1 MVEKTKGF
9 LRQSI
14 KNLREYIFTF
24 RFSFRAF
31 RLVWSTNKGL
41 TILLAF
47 LTLLAGVLPAGIA
60 YVGKLIVDAVVAA
73 IDSGLAADRQQ
84 ALIYIGYEGIL
95 VVLMAATQKGI
106 QIVQSLM
113 RVLMGQK
120 VNVMILEKALTLD
133 LAHFEDS
140 EFYDKMTR
148 ARREASSRP
157 LSLITGVFG
166 LVQNGITL
174 LTYGGLLLQF
184 SGLAV
189 VILILAS
196 IPAFIV
202 EAKFSG
208 EAFRLFSWRVP
219 EARQQNYYE
228 WILTREDFAKETK
241 LFQIGELFIQRYKD
255 LFRRL
260 FTEDKDLTLRRGM
273 WGYVLGV
280 VSTLAFYGTHG
291 WIAWATIAGSI
302 TLGSMTMYVMVFK
315 QGQSAIAASLSSIG
329 SMYEDNLYLSTL
341 YDYLDQEVRR
351 PEGIATTG
359 PSAEDGIRF
368 ENITFTYPGT
378 RSPAIDN
385 ISFHLEPGQ
394 KLALVGSNGSGKTT
408 LIKLLTRLYEPDS
421 GRIFLDG
428 LDVRDWDIN
437 SLRERISVIFQ
448 DFSRY
453 QLIVGENIGVG
464 DVQHLSDEYHWK
476 ESADKGMAAPF
487 VEQLKSGYHTQLG
500 RWFADGKELSGGE
513 WQKIALSR
521 AFMKSDA
528 QVLVLDEPTSAMDAE
543 AEAQIFDRVKAMTP
557 DQMAILISHRFSTVR
572 MADYI
577 IVLDD
582 GRIVERGTH
591 EELMTEN
598 GQYAHLFNLQAAG
611 YR

>member
-1 MVEKTKGF
+1 MPKKLF
-9 LRQSI
+9 Q
-14 KNLREYIFTF
+14 NLKEYIFTF

-31 RLVWSTNKGL
+31 RLVWSTSKGL
-41 TILLAF
+41 TVLLGL
-47 LTLLAGVLPAGIA
+47 LTLIAGVLPAGIA

-73 IDSGLAADRQQ
+73 IESGVATHRQQ
-84 ALIYIGYEGIL
+84 ALIYIGYEAVL
-95 VVLMAATQKGI
+95 VTLMAAVQKGI

-133 LAHFEDS
+133 LTHFEDS

-174 LTYGGLLLQF
+174 ITYGGLLLQF
-184 SGLAV
+184 SGMAV
-189 VILILAS
+189 IILILAS

-228 WILTREDFAKETK
+228 WILTREDYAKETK
-241 LFQIGELFIQRYKD
+241 LFQIGKLFIRRYRDIFQK
-255 LFRRL
+255 L
-260 FTEDKDLTLRRGM
+260 FTEDKSLTLRRGF
-273 WGYVLGV
+273 WGYTLGV
-280 VSTLAFYGTHG
+280 ISTLAFYGTYG
-291 WIAWATIAGSI
+291 WIAWATIAGAI

-341 YDYLDQEVRR
+341 YDYLDQEVTR
-351 PEGIATTG
+351 PEGIAERGTIE
-359 PSAEDGIRF
+359 EDGIRF
-368 ENITFTYPGT
+368 ENVSFAYPGT
-378 RSPAIDN
+378 ERPAVKN
-385 ISFHLEPGQ
+385 ITFHLKPGQ

-408 LIKLLTRLYEPDS
+408 LIKLLTRLYEPTA
-421 GRIFLDG
+421 GRILLDG
-428 LDVRDWDIN
+428 LDLREWDIDA
-437 SLRERISVIFQ
+437 LRSRISVIFQ

-464 DVQHLSDEYHWK
+464 DVNHLSDEEHW
-476 ESADKGMAAPF
+476 EDSAVKGMAAPF
-487 VEQLKSGYHTQLG
+487 VEQLESGYHTQLG
-500 RWFADGKELSGGE
+500 RWFANGKELSGGE

-521 AFMKSDA
+521 AFMKSNS
-528 QVLVLDEPTSAMDAE
+528 QLLVLDEPTSAMDAE

-577 IVLDD
+577 IVLND
-582 GRIVERGTH
+582 GKIIERGTH
-591 EELMTEN
+591 PELMKEN
-598 GQYAHLFNLQAAG
+598 GQYAHLFNLQAVG
-611 YR
+611 YQ

>member
-1 MVEKTKGF
+1 MSKKIF
-9 LRQSI
+9 Q
-14 KNLREYIFTF
+14 NLKEYIFTF

-31 RLVWSTNKGL
+31 RLVWSTSKGL
-41 TILLAF
+41 TILLGL
-47 LTLLAGVLPAGIA
+47 LTLIAGVLPAGIA

-73 IDSGLAADRQQ
+73 IDSGVAADRQQ
-84 ALIYIGYEGIL
+84 ALIYIGYEAVL
-95 VVLMAATQKGI
+95 VILMAAVQKGI

-133 LAHFEDS
+133 LTHFEDS

-174 LTYGGLLLQF
+174 ITYGGLLLQF
-184 SGLAV
+184 SGMAV

-228 WILTREDFAKETK
+228 WILTREDYAKETK
-241 LFQIGELFIQRYKD
+241 LFQIGKLFIKRYRDIFQK
-255 LFRRL
+255 LFI
-260 FTEDKDLTLRRGM
+260 EDKSLTLRRGF
-273 WGYVLGV
+273 WGYTLGV
-280 VSTLAFYGTHG
+280 ISTLAFYGTYG
-291 WIAWATIAGSI
+291 WIGWATIAGAI

-341 YDYLDQEVRR
+341 YDYLDQEVTR
-351 PEGIATTG
+351 PEGIAKQGTKQ
-359 PSAEDGIRF
+359 EDGIRF
-368 ENITFTYPGT
+368 ENVSFSYPGT
-378 RSPAIDN
+378 ERPAVEN
-385 ISFHLEPGQ
+385 ITFHLTPGQ

-408 LIKLLTRLYEPDS
+408 LIKLLTRLYEPTG
-421 GRIFLDG
+421 GRILLDG
-428 LDVRDWDIN
+428 LDIREWDID
-437 SLRERISVIFQ
+437 SLRSRISVIFQ

-464 DVQHLSDEYHWK
+464 DVNHLSDEEHW
-476 ESADKGMAAPF
+476 EDSAVKGMAAPF
-487 VEQLKSGYHTQLG
+487 VEQMESGYHTQLG
-500 RWFADGKELSGGE
+500 RWFANGKELSGGE

-521 AFMKSDA
+521 AFMKSNS
-528 QVLVLDEPTSAMDAE
+528 QLLVLDEPTSAMDAE

-577 IVLDD
+577 IVLNE
-582 GRIVERGTH
+582 GQIVERGTH
-591 EELMTEN
+591 HELMKEN

-611 YR
+611 YQ

>member
-1 MVEKTKGF
+1 MPNKLF
-9 LRQSI
+9 Q
-14 KNLREYIFTF
+14 NLKEYIFTF

-31 RLVWSTNKGL
+31 RLVWSTSKGL
-41 TILLAF
+41 TVLLGL
-47 LTLLAGVLPAGIA
+47 LTLIAGVLPAGIA

-84 ALIYIGYEGIL
+84 ALIYIGYEAVL
-95 VVLMAATQKGI
+95 VILMAAVQKGI

-113 RVLMGQK
+113 RVLMGQQ

-133 LAHFEDS
+133 LTHFEDS

-174 LTYGGLLLQF
+174 VTYGGLLLQF

-228 WILTREDFAKETK
+228 WILTREDYAKEIK
-241 LFQIGELFIQRYKD
+241 LFQIGKLFIKRYRDIFQK
-255 LFRRL
+255 L
-260 FTEDKDLTLRRGM
+260 FTEDKSLTLRRGF
-273 WGYVLGV
+273 WGYTLGV
-280 VSTLAFYGTHG
+280 ISTLAFYGTYG
-291 WIAWATIAGSI
+291 WIAWATIAGAI

-341 YDYLDQEVRR
+341 YDYLDQEVTR
-351 PEGIATTG
+351 PEGIAEQGTKQ
-359 PSAEDGIRF
+359 EDGIRF
-368 ENITFTYPGT
+368 ENVSFTYPGT
-378 RSPAIDN
+378 ERPAVEN
-385 ISFHLEPGQ
+385 ITFHLKPGQ

-408 LIKLLTRLYEPDS
+408 LIKLLTRLYEPTG
-421 GRIFLDG
+421 GRILLDG
-428 LDVRDWDIN
+428 LDLREWDIDA
-437 SLRERISVIFQ
+437 LRSRISVIFQ

-464 DVQHLSDEYHWK
+464 DVNHLSDEEHW
-476 ESADKGMAAPF
+476 EDSAVKGMAAPF
-487 VEQLKSGYHTQLG
+487 VEQLESGYHTQLG
-500 RWFADGKELSGGE
+500 RWFANGKELSGGE

-521 AFMKSDA
+521 AFMKSN
-528 QVLVLDEPTSAMDAE
+528 S
-543 AEAQIFDRVKAMTP
+543 
-557 DQMAILISHRFSTVR
+557 
-572 MADYI
+572 
-577 IVLDD
+577 
-582 GRIVERGTH
+582 
-591 EELMTEN
+591 
-598 GQYAHLFNLQAAG
+598 
-611 YR
+611 